1 MVLQNYIQLV
11 PGKPAR
17 LHLLNPRI
25 ERRDITDPVTKQ
37 VKGVNVL
44 AFTVDELDGK
54 PVQSTFSTLAE
65 KLAKALQP
73 WIDDHTISLR
83 TVIITQVG
91 QGFTA
96 DYNVQGPLR

>member
-25 ERRDITDPVTKQ
+25 EARSITDPVTRQPKT
-37 VKGVNVL
+37 VNVL
-44 AFTVDELDGK
+44 VFGVDELDGK
-54 PVQSTFSTLAE
+54 PVQSTFSTLSD
-65 KLAKALQP
+65 KLALALKP
-73 WIDDHTISLR
+73 WIDDKTISLR